1 MDREDPTADPK
12 FEDSHS
18 ELQDMDLEDA
28 VDVYSMP
35 FELLGKMGGLG
46 MDRARRIHEYCKDKL
61 LLGLGVMETKR
72 AVSEEASVEE
82 IPPPPQA
89 IVKRKPCIV
98 IEDDSVEEISWPQ
111 KFVRKKNQPRTA
123 STVQEHRPI
132 KEEASKEDVWAWLD
146 KVLEE
151 EEENGSYVATE
162 ASANEEDGGED
173 DVSDV
178 SREV

>member
-1 MDREDPTADPK
+1 MDREDPTANPK
-12 FEDSHS
+12 FEDSYS

-35 FELLGKMGGLG
+35 FELLGEMGGLG
-46 MDRARRIHEYCKDKL
+46 VDRARRIHEYCKNKL
-61 LLGLGVMETKR
+61 LLGLGVMETKG
-72 AVSEEASVEE
+72 AVSKEASVEE

-89 IVKRKPCIV
+89 IIKWEPCIV

-111 KFVRKKNQPRTA
+111 KFARKKCQPRTA
-123 STVQEHRPI
+123 STIQEHRPI
-132 KEEASKEDVWAWLD
+132 KEEAPKEDVWAWLD

-162 ASANEEDGGED
+162 
-173 DVSDV
+173 VSDV

>member
-1 MDREDPTADPK
+1 MDCKDPTADPK

-28 VDVYSMP
+28 VDVNSMP

-46 MDRARRIHEYCKDKL
+46 MDCAHHIHENCKDKL

-72 AVSEEASVEE
+72 AVSEEASVKE
-82 IPPPPQA
+82 IPPLPQV
-89 IVKRKPCIV
+89 IVKWKPCIV
-98 IEDDSVEEISWPQ
+98 IKDDSVEEISWPQ
-111 KFVRKKNQPRTA
+111 KFVRKKYQPCTA
-123 STVQEHRPI
+123 STIQEHRPI
-132 KEEASKEDVWAWLD
+132 KEEAPKEDVWAWLD

-178 SREV
+178 SHEV